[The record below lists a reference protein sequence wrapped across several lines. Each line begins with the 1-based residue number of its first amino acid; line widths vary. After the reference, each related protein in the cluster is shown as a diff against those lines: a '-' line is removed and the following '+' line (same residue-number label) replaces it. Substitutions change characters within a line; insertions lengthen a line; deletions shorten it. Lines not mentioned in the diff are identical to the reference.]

1 MSLLLFLSCLIRLFV
16 LDCGSAIGPFSDHV
30 LGDVQWRSTVGSVEI
45 LPSLLIALAMQAVNI
60 CQFR

>member
-30 LGDVQWRSTVGSVEI
+30 LGDVQRRSTVGSVEI
-45 LPSLLIALAMQAVNI
+45 LLLIALAMQAVNI

>member
-16 LDCGSAIGPFSDHV
+16 LDCGSAIGPLSDHV
-30 LGDVQWRSTVGSVEI
+30 LGDFQRRGTVGSVEI
-45 LPSLLIALAMQAVNI
+45 LLLIDLAMQTMNI

>member
-30 LGDVQWRSTVGSVEI
+30 LGDVQRRSTVGSIEI
-45 LPSLLIALAMQAVNI
+45 LLLIALAMQAVNI